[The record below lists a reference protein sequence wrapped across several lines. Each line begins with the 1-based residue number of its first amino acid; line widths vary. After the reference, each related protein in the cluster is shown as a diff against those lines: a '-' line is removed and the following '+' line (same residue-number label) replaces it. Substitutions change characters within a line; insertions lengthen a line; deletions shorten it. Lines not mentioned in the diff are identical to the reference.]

1 MQPIIL
7 KFRSFSRK
15 TSQLGDFQF
24 LKTQTFKDWS
34 TEGRFKFQVISFLR
48 ALRYPLHLSSEMS
61 DSQQCLLNLYLSN
74 NETDKT
80 KPFLS

>member
-24 LKTQTFKDWS
+24 LKKLRTFKDGS

-48 ALRYPLHLSSEMS
+48 ALRYTLHLSSEMS
-61 DSQQCLLNLYLSN
+61 DSQQCLYLSN
-74 NETDKT
+74 NEKDKT